1 MKGKGLNKEEIL
13 EKLEKIVN
21 TQSCLGP
28 GAVTITEKT
37 TADDLGADSLDF
49 IEFIMAVE
57 EAFDVEISDDL
68 ADEWHTMGDVVE
80 YLEGCSS

>member
-1 MKGKGLNKEEIL
+1 MSREEIL
-13 EKLEKIVN
+13 KKLEKIIN
-21 TQSCLGP
+21 TQLCHGP
-28 GAVTITEKT
+28 VTIAEKT